1 MSDRSVLDGLRLRL
15 RALVS
20 GVRFG
25 QFASVGALGAVIDNA
40 VLGGLLHAGVAP
52 EPAKLAGAEAAIVVM
67 FLINEHWTFADQGTT
82 GVVPFLRRLLTSN
95 LVRAGG
101 VLVATVVFSV
111 VYRSFD
117 VSIAVAGVDFW
128 FLAANLTGIGVG
140 LVVNYVAESL
150 FTWRVAGER

>member
-1 MSDRSVLDGLRLRL
+1 MSDGSGVDGL

-40 VLGGLLHAGVAP
+40 VLGTLLNVGVGP
-52 EPAKLAGAEAAIVVM
+52 ELAKLAGAEAAIVVM
-67 FLINEHWTFADQGTT
+67 FLINEHWTFAGEGAT
-82 GVVPFLRRLLTSN
+82 GSGAFLRRLLTSN

-101 VLVATVVFSV
+101 VLVATVVFSL
-111 VYRSFD
+111 VYRTFD
-117 VSIAVAGVDFW
+117 VSVAVAGFELW
-128 FLAANLTGIGVG
+128 FLVANMIGIGVG

-150 FTWRVAGER
+150 FTWRIARGR